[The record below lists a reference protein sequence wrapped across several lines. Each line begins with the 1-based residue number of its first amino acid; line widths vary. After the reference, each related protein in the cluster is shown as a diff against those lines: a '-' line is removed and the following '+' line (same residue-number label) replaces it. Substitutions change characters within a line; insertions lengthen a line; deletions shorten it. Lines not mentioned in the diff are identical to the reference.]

1 MSFPFSAKLQQIH
14 TRLLFEGLCPL
25 LFGLWLFALT
35 AEDSVNGSLFVRFFS
50 LPPLKW
56 LGNLSLSIFAFQ
68 EPTWRF
74 INWAI
79 LGKNYAYYGG
89 ERIPLWV
96 IPIDIIGV
104 IIVAWIF
111 TKLIDEPCHR
121 YMARAYAK
129 KKGEAPPPT
138 ELLRLNTLDSSMFVR
153 ASSSISG
160 RGR

>member
-1 MSFPFSAKLQQIH
+1 M
-14 TRLLFEGLCPL
+14 
-25 LFGLWLFALT
+25 FGLWLFALT
-35 AEDSVNGSLFVRFFS
+35 AEDAVDHSIFVRFFS
-50 LPPLKW
+50 LAPLKW

-74 INWAI
+74 VNWLI

-89 ERIPLWV
+89 ERIPLWM
-96 IPIDIIGV
+96 IPIDTVAV

-129 KKGEAPPPT
+129 KKGEAPPPN
-138 ELLRLNTLDSSMFVR
+138 ELLRLNTLDSSMFASR
-153 ASSSISG
+153 TASSSISAGKG
-160 RGR
+160 R